1 MLPIQFISSVGCK
14 NCIVLHSVSLFMLW
28 VFLTR
33 ARRPGNIM
41 LPRSRLA
48 VMKSQVFYFF
58 YIVLLIEL
66 VAAPESSVENYR
78 VQNNKWDNR
87 IKRRQKQGGN
97 VTGDGYSSMESH
109 NCPDVWFV
117 WNDNTNLC
125 NCGNDLNGIVNC
137 DTATHQVS
145 VLDCYCVTTD
155 YNTQISM
162 VGSCIFN
169 CVNSTWFIDSMYHG
183 APSDCASLNRQGTLC
198 GQCLDGYTVP
208 AYSYEFKCIRCDSEL
223 ENCGLYIA
231 AAFIPLTVF
240 IVITLVFRVNVL
252 SLKLNMFVF
261 AAQNLT
267 MPILARVALSTL
279 SQRKELAVI
288 VPVKLIGTLY
298 GIWNLDFLRLNVLPD
313 ICINVIPLH
322 ILVLDYL
329 VALYPMIVTAIL
341 FTIVELYS
349 FGFRPLVY
357 VWKPFHYIFA
367 RFRRHWG
374 IQSTIMDAFI
384 TFLFLST
391 TKFLSVSCDLL
402 MGTRVFTP
410 DGKLYSWNLYY
421 DPSIRYFGRE
431 HLPYALLAIGILTL
445 FVAFPTLLL
454 FFYQFKACRKC
465 LKKCQIQGTLL
476 DALVD
481 TFQKYYKNG
490 TNGTWD
496 CRWFAGFFILLKSLS
511 YLVNAICLSEI
522 SYIFITILCIV
533 GAIVIVL
540 VEPYAEE
547 YKVFNV
553 VGAIVFLW
561 QALFVGS
568 LVENSKPFVSIST
581 HYKSAMILS
590 LVPLVYIILV
600 VLHHLIRR
608 FRGQKRGD
616 GLTSSLPHRLLHS
629 DQYRDSFGFIGV
641 LRQSP

>member
-1 MLPIQFISSVGCK
+1 
-14 NCIVLHSVSLFMLW
+14 
-28 VFLTR
+28 
-33 ARRPGNIM
+33 
-41 LPRSRLA
+41 
-48 VMKSQVFYFF
+48 
-58 YIVLLIEL
+58 
-66 VAAPESSVENYR
+66 
-78 VQNNKWDNR
+78 
-87 IKRRQKQGGN
+87 
-97 VTGDGYSSMESH
+97 
-109 NCPDVWFV
+109 
-117 WNDNTNLC
+117 
-125 NCGNDLNGIVNC
+125 
-137 DTATHQVS
+137 
-145 VLDCYCVTTD
+145 
-155 YNTQISM
+155 
-162 VGSCIFN
+162 
-169 CVNSTWFIDSMYHG
+169 
-183 APSDCASLNRQGTLC
+183 
-198 GQCLDGYTVP
+198 
-208 AYSYEFKCIRCDSEL
+208 
-223 ENCGLYIA
+223 
-231 AAFIPLTVF
+231 
-240 IVITLVFRVNVL
+240 
-252 SLKLNMFVF
+252 
-261 AAQNLT
+261 
-267 MPILARVALSTL
+267 
-279 SQRKELAVI
+279 
-288 VPVKLIGTLY
+288 
-298 GIWNLDFLRLNVLPD
+298 
-313 ICINVIPLH
+313 
-322 ILVLDYL
+322 
-329 VALYPMIVTAIL
+329 
-341 FTIVELYS
+341 
-349 FGFRPLVY
+349 
-357 VWKPFHYIFA
+357 
-367 RFRRHWG
+367 
-374 IQSTIMDAFI
+374 MDAFV

-553 VGAIVFLW
+553 IGAIVLLW

-568 LVENSKPFVSIST
+568 LVENSKPFVSINT

-608 FRGQKRGD
+608 FRGQKGGD

-641 LRQSP
+641 LRQSPHDS